1 MTMIETYG
9 MSKRYGNFLAV
20 NEVSIRVRAGEIY
33 GFLGLNGA
41 GKTTTIRMLLGMI
54 RPTAGEIRLVGQTL
68 RPGKQGPWDKVG
80 YLVEVPSAYP
90 ELTVGEN
97 IEITRR
103 LRGLHDKKATNQILE
118 RLQLGAYQDVR
129 AENLSLGNAQRLG
142 LAKALIHQP
151 DVLMLDEPTNGLDP
165 AGILEVRELL
175 QELAYQHGTTVFIS
189 SHILSEI
196 ARMATRIGIIHQGL
210 LLQEIDINQLERL
223 RRKRLHLQ
231 FRQVTGVIDLLAR
244 LGYKASLID
253 KAVVE
258 IDDQQAVEW
267 PEQVAKR
274 LVEAG
279 LLPMMLR
286 VDEENLESYFLR
298 TIAQSRAAS

>member
-68 RPGKQGPWDKVG
+68 RPGQQGPWDKVG

-151 DVLMLDEPTNGLDP
+151 DVLILDEPTNGLDP

-175 QELAYQHGTTVFIS
+175 QELAHQHGT
-189 SHILSEI
+189 
-196 ARMATRIGIIHQGL
+196 
-210 LLQEIDINQLERL
+210 
-223 RRKRLHLQ
+223 
-231 FRQVTGVIDLLAR
+231 
-244 LGYKASLID
+244 
-253 KAVVE
+253 
-258 IDDQQAVEW
+258 
-267 PEQVAKR
+267 
-274 LVEAG
+274 
-279 LLPMMLR
+279 
-286 VDEENLESYFLR
+286 
-298 TIAQSRAAS
+298 

>member
-1 MTMIETYG
+1 M
-9 MSKRYGNFLAV
+9 AV
-20 NEVSIRVRAGEIY
+20 NDVSIRVRAGEIY

-68 RPGKQGPWDKVG
+68 RPGQQGPWDKVG

-103 LRGLHDKKATNQILE
+103 LRGLHDKKVTNQILE

-151 DVLMLDEPTNGLDP
+151 DVLILDEPTNGLDP

-175 QELAYQHGTTVFIS
+175 QELAHQHGTTVFIS

-196 ARMATRIGIIHQGL
+196 ALMATRIGIIHQGL
-210 LLQEIDINQLERL
+210 LLQEMDIDQLERL

-253 KAVVE
+253 KAVIE

>member
-1 MTMIETYG
+1 
-9 MSKRYGNFLAV
+9 
-20 NEVSIRVRAGEIY
+20 
-33 GFLGLNGA
+33 
-41 GKTTTIRMLLGMI
+41 
-54 RPTAGEIRLVGQTL
+54 
-68 RPGKQGPWDKVG
+68 
-80 YLVEVPSAYP
+80 
-90 ELTVGEN
+90 
-97 IEITRR
+97 

-151 DVLMLDEPTNGLDP
+151 DVLILDEPTNGLDP

-175 QELAYQHGTTVFIS
+175 QELAHQHGTTVFIS

-196 ARMATRIGIIHQGL
+196 ALMATRIGIIHQGL
-210 LLQEIDINQLERL
+210 LLQEMDIDQLERL

-253 KAVVE
+253 KAVIE

>member
-103 LRGLHDKKATNQILE
+103 LRGLHDKKVTNQILE
-118 RLQLGAYQDVR
+118 RLQLDAYQDVR

-196 ARMATRIGIIHQGL
+196 ALMATRIGIIHQGL
-210 LLQEIDINQLERL
+210 LLQEMDIDQLERL

>member
-103 LRGLHDKKATNQILE
+103 LRGLHDKKVTNQILE
-118 RLQLGAYQDVR
+118 RLQLDAYQDVR

-286 VDEENLESYFLR
+286 VNEENLESYFMR

>member
-9 MSKRYGNFLAV
+9 LTKRYGNCMAV
-20 NEVSIRVRAGEIY
+20 NDVSIRVRAGEIY

-68 RPGKQGPWDKVG
+68 RPGQQGPWDKVG

-151 DVLMLDEPTNGLDP
+151 DVLILDEPTNGLDP

-175 QELAYQHGTTVFIS
+175 QELAHQHGTTVFIS

-196 ARMATRIGIIHQGL
+196 ALMATRIGIIHQGL
-210 LLQEIDINQLERL
+210 LLQEMDIDQLERL

-253 KAVVE
+253 KAVIE